1 MRRKRR
7 FRLLDSGHGGA
18 FNETSLQKAS
28 VARAVFR
35 TGVREQR
42 HLEIESSGAPRN
54 YEPCRVEPPKMDG
67 SRWRFRSPLEREWQT
82 TSVSLF

>member
-1 MRRKRR
+1 LRRKRL
-7 FRLLDSGHGGA
+7 FRLLDSGHGDA

-42 HLEIESSGAPRN
+42 HLEIESSGAP
-54 YEPCRVEPPKMDG
+54 
-67 SRWRFRSPLEREWQT
+67 SASQT
-82 TSVSLF
+82 PFSSLGGILFMPF